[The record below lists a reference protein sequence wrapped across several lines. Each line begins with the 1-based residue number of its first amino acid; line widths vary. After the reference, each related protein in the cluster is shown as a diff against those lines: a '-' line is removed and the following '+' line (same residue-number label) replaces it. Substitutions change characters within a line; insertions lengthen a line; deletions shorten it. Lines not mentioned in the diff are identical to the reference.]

1 MYSHAHV
8 AASAGGVFCATQS
21 GGVAR
26 LVPTP
31 ADAACAC
38 FAPDGDVRAYAC
50 TALAL
55 LADGDVCLHYR
66 DSCDGG
72 ASLRAVHRELCASA
86 VQCGKRSCFVLAE
99 GALWV
104 SGANN
109 FGELGLGS
117 YARQVARAC

>member
-38 FAPDGDVRAYAC
+38 FAP
-50 TALAL
+50 
-55 LADGDVCLHYR
+55 DGDVCLHYR